1 MLLSALRQEDMLRHK
16 ARADSLLETAA
27 AVHTDDPV
35 HAKAARVMKAVQLG
49 CECERCSIVLLD
61 EVQEHLFLVS
71 TDRDAAGITI
81 PCGQGIAGAVV
92 ASGEVENVADAY
104 ADDRFD
110 KTTDEKTGF
119 VTRNILAVPLRNEG
133 RVVGV
138 LMALNQAITFDS
150 EHQETLEA
158 IADQISAS
166 MLADLLNHM
175 FTGSAEDHSRNDE
188 ELTRARLA
196 LLSEYAQFQTIK
208 RESSKG
214 GRTIM
219 LASEILTG
227 REKLTRS
234 SSGKWLTTAS
244 KVSLNSLSLSTFS
257 SSLPAGLTA
266 DDLDSWSFD
275 PDRFNVAEQL
285 QIASVL
291 IQRSGVL
298 SSIEV
303 PPDKLTN
310 FMQAV
315 SGGYHDNP
323 YHNFTHGF
331 HVMHGCY
338 LLMTQGVDELSGRV
352 GALSHLEM
360 LVLMLSAIGHDIGH
374 GGMNNAFMVNSS
386 SALALRYNDVS
397 VLENHHAATLAA
409 LLSESDTAVLDG
421 LNLEQ
426 RRSARKLMIK
436 SILAT
441 DMATHAGER

>member
-27 AVHTDDPV
+27 AVHTDEPV

-266 DDLDSWSFD
+266 D
-275 PDRFNVAEQL
+275 PT
-285 QIASVL
+285 ASTL
-291 IQRSGVL
+291 RS
-298 SSIEV
+298 SSRSR
-303 PPDKLTN
+303 P
-310 FMQAV
+310 
-315 SGGYHDNP
+315 
-323 YHNFTHGF
+323 
-331 HVMHGCY
+331 C
-338 LLMTQGVDELSGRV
+338 
-352 GALSHLEM
+352 
-360 LVLMLSAIGHDIGH
+360 
-374 GGMNNAFMVNSS
+374 SS
-386 SALALRYNDVS
+386 SARAC
-397 VLENHHAATLAA
+397 
-409 LLSESDTAVLDG
+409 
-421 LNLEQ
+421 
-426 RRSARKLMIK
+426 
-436 SILAT
+436 
-441 DMATHAGER
+441 